1 MKVKINFGKM
11 GTFLEYLLGSV
22 LGIAI
27 AFLTALPWG
36 VGYAIDWVTNLVLL
50 AAVLQASN
58 DLVRKIKLK
67 YADEPKNYLC
77 WQYIV
82 GEVGIL
88 ACDVCF
94 LAASKQTETN
104 PFFVLVAVTA
114 LLIVLTAVWFNLVVK
129 KAYAKRGL

>member
-1 MKVKINFGKM
+1 MKLKINFGRM
-11 GTFLEYLLGSV
+11 GTFLEYLLGTV
-22 LGIAI
+22 LGIVI
-27 AFLTALPWG
+27 AFLIALPYG

-58 DLVRKIKLK
+58 DFVRKLKLK

-82 GEVGIL
+82 GELGII

-94 LAASKQTETN
+94 FCASKQTETE
-104 PFFVLVAVTA
+104 PFFILVAVTG
-114 LLIVLTAVWFNLVVK
+114 LLIVLTAVWFNKMVRRV
-129 KAYAKRGL
+129 YAQRGL